1 MMSLH
6 VTRLMN
12 LVVSHSVDP
21 GRAAVRWTLGRER
34 TVKRMTNNLHCFIFR
49 WAVTVYDFDLNIL
62 KLLLQGF
69 IYEYRNINEILHQ
82 PRLWH
87 CGCVWWRLERWGQ
100 TSRAASFVRQG
111 RMGRAT
117 RTRTETLKLKWN
129 QKWKLNTL
137 LICLFAL
144 DNECK
149 SQQ

>member
-1 MMSLH
+1 MSPGSWTWSYHIVLI
-6 VTRLMN
+6 
-12 LVVSHSVDP
+12 LVGLQFAGHWVERELSRGWPTTSIVSY
-21 GRAAVRWTLGRER
+21 LGEP
-34 TVKRMTNNLHCFIFR
+34 
-49 WAVTVYDFDLNIL
+49 VTVYDFDLNIL

-87 CGCVWWRLERWGQ
+87 CGCVWWRMERWGQ

-149 SQQ
+149 FQQ